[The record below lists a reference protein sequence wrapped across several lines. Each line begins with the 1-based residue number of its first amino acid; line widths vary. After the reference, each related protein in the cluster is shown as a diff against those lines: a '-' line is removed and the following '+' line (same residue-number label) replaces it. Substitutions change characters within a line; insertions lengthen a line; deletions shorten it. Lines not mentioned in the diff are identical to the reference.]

1 MATPV
6 RGAAI
11 DIYNIRAN
19 FSGGNL
25 DAGWNP
31 AYNVNMLNMA
41 WYRGRYYYSGYYG
54 NLYFPST
61 GALDIYTYFTAASG
75 NCNCCCQCCCA
86 TGTGCCF
93 DPNARVLMK
102 DGGWKKISKI
112 KVGDEVVGLNG
123 TVNRVTGMKSTTVG
137 SRKMIKFIDYNFYST
152 DDHLFLT
159 VNGWKTW
166 RPDRLVDNILQK
178 VDRASMTVSLEGRE
192 PFLDHR
198 IIEWAAQLPD
208 DYKYYKGSKKHI
220 IKEIVHQYIPK
231 QLMDR
236 PKMGF
241 AIPIE
246 NWLIND
252 LKDKVH
258 YYLDDKKI
266 NQQGVFNIEFIHIIK
281 SDFYSGKKEL
291 ALKLWY
297 ALMFQMWYEKWMN

>member
-86 TGTGCCF
+86 TGTGCFF

-166 RPDRLVDNILQK
+166 RPDRLVDNDRENAVLLKDDNKNLPLSSEDVMIL
-178 VDRASMTVSLEGRE
+178 SEGRISYSDIKIE
-192 PFLDHR
+192 EQAFNSDFVVYDLHLDGDNTY
-198 IIEWAAQLPD
+198 IVENF
-208 DYKYYKGSKKHI
+208 
-220 IKEIVHQYIPK
+220 IVHNCG
-231 QLMDR
+231 D
-236 PKMGF
+236 GGTG
-241 AIPIE
+241 A
-246 NWLIND
+246 
-252 LKDKVH
+252 
-258 YYLDDKKI
+258 
-266 NQQGVFNIEFIHIIK
+266 
-281 SDFYSGKKEL
+281 
-291 ALKLWY
+291 
-297 ALMFQMWYEKWMN
+297 